1 MLSFKPYQT
10 MERKHNELR
19 KTGFYITGFII
30 LLIAVSA
37 GKPIVSG
44 VFDWSKFKP
53 VRTHTGSVINIL
65 KGPTRSLEMFDIKA
79 ITLHSGKSTHLY
91 LVGKEN
97 DELLIV
103 KEGFAEI
110 TINSVSKLLCA
121 GSIAVASQGD
131 RVQIKNIK
139 PGNLIYYSVLFKPR
153 QAKVLHETSKKVAP
167 FFSSWDTV
175 TFKPSDNGGRRN
187 IIQQPTSTLR
197 QLEIHTTT
205 LNEGLPSHA
214 AHSHSD
220 EEIILVRFGTVDQT
234 INGTHFRL
242 GPGSLIFANNN
253 DLHGISNAGVG
264 QCEYYA
270 IRWLIY

>member
-1 MLSFKPYQT
+1 
-10 MERKHNELR
+10 MEQKHNKLR
-19 KTGFYITGFII
+19 RTGLITAAVMI
-30 LLIAVSA
+30 LLISVSA
-37 GKPIVSG
+37 GKQIVSG
-44 VFDWSKFKP
+44 VFDWSKLRP

-79 ITLHSGKSTHLY
+79 VTLHSGKATHTY

-97 DELLIV
+97 DELFII

-131 RVQIKNIK
+131 RVLVKNAK
-139 PGNLIYYSVLFKPR
+139 PGNMVFYSINFKPR
-153 QAKVLHETSKKVAP
+153 QTKVHREPSKNVAP

-187 IIQQPTSTLR
+187 IIQQPTSALR
-197 QLEIHTTT
+197 QLEIHVTT
-205 LNEGLPSHA
+205 LKEGLPSHA
-214 AHSHSD
+214 AHSHPD

-234 INGTHFRL
+234 INGTHYRL
-242 GPGSLIFANNN
+242 GPGSLTFSTND
-253 DLHGISNAGVG
+253 DLHGISNAGQG

-270 IRWLIY
+270 IRWLVY